1 MRWPLCLTRWIG
13 RSRLTHVHVEVEDWS
28 LAPRVRGSV
37 WIPTATANR
46 IHPAVR
52 VVDLGRRFVDVSALL
67 TLTDGWTC
75 SNAVWPHLR
84 WWFLGGPCPMNC
96 VRLASLALSHIG
108 IITQSRTPDEMYEEL
123 RTGADHHAG
132 NPPVA

>member
-1 MRWPLCLTRWIG
+1 
-13 RSRLTHVHVEVEDWS
+13 
-28 LAPRVRGSV
+28 
-37 WIPTATANR
+37 
-46 IHPAVR
+46 
-52 VVDLGRRFVDVSALL
+52 
-67 TLTDGWTC
+67 
-75 SNAVWPHLR
+75 
-84 WWFLGGPCPMNC
+84 MNC